1 MLLPF
6 CIGGLISVEFD
17 LKVEINYKMKNI
29 KSDILELPIEI
40 YEKNSGNN
48 EIIPEISNAKDNQI
62 NNKENNSNSTS
73 SQYYNINSINEEDL
87 KNNKVPNLEK
97 PDNFVIYELEDFD
110 KAFFGKKL

>member
-1 MLLPF
+1 M
-6 CIGGLISVEFD
+6 ISVEFD

-48 EIIPEISNAKDNQI
+48 EIIPEISNVKDNQI

-73 SQYYNINSINEEDL
+73 SQY
-87 KNNKVPNLEK
+87 
-97 PDNFVIYELEDFD
+97 
-110 KAFFGKKL
+110 

>member
-1 MLLPF
+1 
-6 CIGGLISVEFD
+6 
-17 LKVEINYKMKNI
+17 MKNI

-48 EIIPEISNAKDNQI
+48 EIIPEISNVKDNQI
-62 NNKENNSNSTS
+62 NNKKNNSNSS